1 MASISVEF
9 KNIDKLVRLLTHGG
23 AGARQAL
30 RQSLYRE
37 GALAFAESQQEVPVD
52 KGMLRDS
59 GQAFGIQ
66 LKESPNEIVV
76 TLGYGGV
83 AAPYALIVHEDLNAR
98 HNAPTKAKYL
108 EDPVKRRVAGMS
120 SRIVDSIDKA
130 LRSI

>member
-1 MASISVEF
+1 MAKIDVEF
-9 KNIDKLVRLLTHGG
+9 KNMDKLVRLLTKGG

-37 GALAFAESQQEVPVD
+37 GALAFADSQAEVPVD
-52 KGMLRDS
+52 TSMLRSS
-59 GQAFGIQ
+59 GQAYGI
-66 LKESPNEIVV
+66 KVTESPNEIVI

-98 HNAPTKAKYL
+98 HNSPTKAKYL
-108 EDPVKRRVAGMS
+108 EDPVKRRVNGMS